1 MTAIADVGSE
11 VPWGIVLA
19 CPFVAAFVLWAAI
32 TWTTARAEAEDAVQ
46 DEVSTCD
53 HAEGMQR
60 TGDMLRTLL
69 AEGGE

>member
-32 TWTTARAEAEDAVQ
+32 TWTTARAEAEDA
-46 DEVSTCD
+46 DPCEHGEDAASCLACD
-53 HAEGMQR
+53 N
-60 TGDMLRTLL
+60 
-69 AEGGE
+69 EGGEG

>member
-32 TWTTARAEAEDAVQ
+32 TWSTARAEAEDF
-46 DEVSTCD
+46 DPWED
-53 HAEGMQR
+53 G
-60 TGDMLRTLL
+60 GDPHGRD
-69 AEGGE
+69 GGAS